1 MCALTGQSLKC
12 FWCGMVCEV
21 MHAYM
26 LAPKSRVRAVV
37 SGEGTWDGG
46 RAGSERLT
54 FNYTA
59 FYMV

>member
-1 MCALTGQSLKC
+1 
-12 FWCGMVCEV
+12 

-26 LAPKSRVRAVV
+26 LAPKSPLRAVV

-46 RAGSERLT
+46 RAGSGRLT